1 MTQKVGGVE
10 FDVTVDSSSAVTAA
24 SRITKSNADI
34 EKSFEAVENA
44 TKRLPSAL
52 SRISNQYSQGSSK
65 LREFIAQQVEAGR
78 SFDENGNVVTAYGVK
93 ARNLTEQFDKL
104 KRQFLDTKA
113 SSDKVEQAFKDITA
127 ETKEAAEATN
137 LYTVKQKDFIGPM
150 QKVEREVE
158 KSTKAVGGLGRNL
171 GMAGV
176 QFQQFFGQIQGG
188 QGVLLPLSQ
197 QAADLGFVLGR
208 AGLGAS
214 IGIAAT
220 ALAFLIPL
228 IRDAEPPTD
237 ELKERIKELGE
248 ETKLTAEQIR
258 FLGNE
263 TNKELNEIS
272 ESSVNLAD
280 SIAKANKELSAMQ
293 SAGTGLDTGQFA
305 VPRSAE
311 ENQRRYA
318 ERIKETEER
327 LDFLKAA
334 LATNNQETI
343 KLNKATT
350 ELGNKTDKVSKEAQS
365 YTITLQS
372 QVIALQHGAEAGEIY
387 AATQRAIAD
396 GTTSQIPQIVKLIQ
410 EKYRLKDAQ
419 LAAAETAK
427 QEADA
432 QRNYE
437 SVLDQII
444 AKEEQRKKQKEADKE
459 QAQQGLDAFR
469 ESLMTEQ
476 QLRAQAYLTELEQ
489 LKEAKDQKLITQAE
503 YDALEKE
510 KAQQH
515 AAELVAIE
523 KERHNK
529 EMQLEQQK
537 RQAKLALVGDIF
549 GNLASLMN
557 TGSKKLFAI
566 GKAAAVANAV
576 VDGYAAVQKTMA
588 SVPYPFNVPLA
599 AAQAVASAAQVK
611 GIMSTKFGSA
621 GSGQSYSGGQ
631 VVNNTATQQ
640 AQQPEQR
647 NISIAVTGGYGS
659 MDDMAR
665 ALVPALNEAL
675 GDGYNFKVN
684 GG

>member
-10 FDVTVDSSSAVTAA
+10 FDVDVDVSGVTSASKTIQTDLKNVETSFKRADSSA
-24 SRITKSNADI
+24 NQ
-34 EKSFEAVENA
+34 
-44 TKRLPSAL
+44 L
-52 SRISNQYSQGSSK
+52 SG
-65 LREFIAQQVEAGR
+65 G
-78 SFDENGNVVTAYGVK
+78 
-93 ARNLTEQFDKL
+93 
-104 KRQFLDTKA
+104 
-113 SSDKVEQAFKDITA
+113 
-127 ETKEAAEATN
+127 
-137 LYTVKQKDFIGPM
+137 
-150 QKVEREVE
+150 
-158 KSTKAVGGLGRNL
+158 STKAGKSLSGLGKN
-171 GMAGV
+171 AG
-176 QFQQFFGQIQGG
+176 QAGIQIQQFVGQIQGG
-188 QGVLLPLSQ
+188 QSALLALSQ
-197 QAADLGFVLGR
+197 QGADLGIVLGR
-208 AGLGAS
+208 AGLGAAV
-214 IGIAAT
+214 GIAAT
-220 ALAFLIPL
+220 ALSFLIPAL
-228 IRDAEPPTD
+228 TGAEGETSS
-237 ELKERIKELGE
+237 LKDRIKELGDE
-248 ETKLTAEQIR
+248 VTLTANQIK
-258 FLGNE
+258 FLARDNSKAADEMSEANVKAFEKIRGLRE
-263 TNKELNEIS
+263 ELE
-272 ESSVNLAD
+272 
-280 SIAKANKELSAMQ
+280 KMQ
-293 SAGTGLDTGQFA
+293 SAGTGLDAGQFA

-318 ERIKETEER
+318 DAIKETEIKIE
-327 LDFLKAA
+327 DLKTQIDTNSQSVKK
-334 LATNNQETI
+334 LADETA
-343 KLNKATT
+343 N
-350 ELGNKTDKVSKEAQS
+350 LGSQSEDVSKRSQS

-372 QVIALQHGAEAGEIY
+372 QVIALEHGAEAAEIY

-396 GTTSQIPQIVKLIQ
+396 NTTAQLPQIVKLIQ

-489 LKEAKDQKLITQAE
+489 LKEAKDQKLITQSE

-515 AAELVAIE
+515 ADELVAIE

-599 AAQAVASAAQVK
+599 AASAAQVK

-621 GSGQSYSGGQ
+621 GSGQSFQGGQ
-631 VVNNTATQQ
+631 VVNNTSTQQ

-647 NISIAVTGGYGS
+647 NISIALTGSGFSGGDIRGLIS
-659 MDDMAR
+659 AI
-665 ALVPALNEAL
+665 NEEL
-675 GDGYNFKVN
+675 GDGVTLSAT

>member
-10 FDVTVDSSSAVTAA
+10 FDVDVDVSGVTSASKTIQTDLKNVETSFKRADSSA
-24 SRITKSNADI
+24 NQ
-34 EKSFEAVENA
+34 
-44 TKRLPSAL
+44 L
-52 SRISNQYSQGSSK
+52 SG
-65 LREFIAQQVEAGR
+65 G
-78 SFDENGNVVTAYGVK
+78 
-93 ARNLTEQFDKL
+93 
-104 KRQFLDTKA
+104 
-113 SSDKVEQAFKDITA
+113 
-127 ETKEAAEATN
+127 
-137 LYTVKQKDFIGPM
+137 
-150 QKVEREVE
+150 
-158 KSTKAVGGLGRNL
+158 STKAGKSLSGLGKN
-171 GMAGV
+171 AG
-176 QFQQFFGQIQGG
+176 QAGIQIQQFVGQIQGG
-188 QGVLLPLSQ
+188 QSALLALSQ
-197 QAADLGFVLGR
+197 QGADLGIVLGR
-208 AGLGAS
+208 AGLGAAV
-214 IGIAAT
+214 GIAAT
-220 ALAFLIPL
+220 ALSFLIPAL
-228 IRDAEPPTD
+228 TGAEGETSS
-237 ELKERIKELGE
+237 LKDRIKELGDE
-248 ETKLTAEQIR
+248 VTLTANQIK
-258 FLGNE
+258 FLARDNSKAADEMSEANVKAFEKIRGLRE
-263 TNKELNEIS
+263 ELE
-272 ESSVNLAD
+272 
-280 SIAKANKELSAMQ
+280 KMQ
-293 SAGTGLDTGQFA
+293 SAGTGLDAGQFA

-318 ERIKETEER
+318 DAIKETEIKIE
-327 LDFLKAA
+327 DLKTQIDTNSQSVKK
-334 LATNNQETI
+334 LADETA
-343 KLNKATT
+343 N
-350 ELGNKTDKVSKEAQS
+350 LGSQSEDVSKRSQS

-372 QVIALQHGAEAGEIY
+372 QVIALEHGAEAAEIY

-396 GTTSQIPQIVKLIQ
+396 NTTAQLPQIVKLIQ

-489 LKEAKDQKLITQAE
+489 LKEAKDQKLITQSE

-515 AAELVAIE
+515 ADELVAIE

-537 RQAKLALVGDIF
+537 RQAKLAIVGDIF

-621 GSGQSYSGGQ
+621 GSGQSFQGGQ
-631 VVNNTATQQ
+631 VVNNTSTQQ

-647 NISIAVTGGYGS
+647 NISIALTGSGFSGGDIRGLIS
-659 MDDMAR
+659 AI
-665 ALVPALNEAL
+665 NEEL
-675 GDGYNFKVN
+675 GDGVTLSAT

>member
-10 FDVTVDSSSAVTAA
+10 FDVDVDVSGVTSASKTIQTDLKNVETSFKRADSSA
-24 SRITKSNADI
+24 NQ
-34 EKSFEAVENA
+34 
-44 TKRLPSAL
+44 L
-52 SRISNQYSQGSSK
+52 SG
-65 LREFIAQQVEAGR
+65 G
-78 SFDENGNVVTAYGVK
+78 
-93 ARNLTEQFDKL
+93 
-104 KRQFLDTKA
+104 
-113 SSDKVEQAFKDITA
+113 
-127 ETKEAAEATN
+127 
-137 LYTVKQKDFIGPM
+137 
-150 QKVEREVE
+150 
-158 KSTKAVGGLGRNL
+158 STKAGKSLSGLGKN
-171 GMAGV
+171 AG
-176 QFQQFFGQIQGG
+176 QAGIQIQQFVGQIQGG
-188 QGVLLPLSQ
+188 QSALLALSQ
-197 QAADLGFVLGR
+197 QGADLGIVLGR
-208 AGLGAS
+208 AGLGAAV
-214 IGIAAT
+214 GIAAT
-220 ALAFLIPL
+220 ALSFLIPAL
-228 IRDAEPPTD
+228 TGAEGETSS
-237 ELKERIKELGE
+237 LKDRIKELGDE
-248 ETKLTAEQIR
+248 VTLTANQIK
-258 FLGNE
+258 FLARDNSKAADE
-263 TNKELNEIS
+263 MSEANVKAFEKIRDLREELE
-272 ESSVNLAD
+272 
-280 SIAKANKELSAMQ
+280 KMQ

-318 ERIKETEER
+318 DAIKETEIKIE
-327 LDFLKAA
+327 DLKTQIDTNSQSVKK
-334 LATNNQETI
+334 LADETA
-343 KLNKATT
+343 N
-350 ELGNKTDKVSKEAQS
+350 LGNQSEDVSKRSQS
-365 YTITLQS
+365 FTITLQS
-372 QVIALQHGAEAGEIY
+372 QVIALEHGAEAAEIY

-396 GTTSQIPQIVKLIQ
+396 GTTAQLPQIVKLIQ

-419 LAAAETAK
+419 LAAAEAAK

-621 GSGQSYSGGQ
+621 GSGQSFQGGQ
-631 VVNNTATQQ
+631 VVNNTSTQQ

-647 NISIAVTGGYGS
+647 NISIALTGTGFSGGDIRGLIS
-659 MDDMAR
+659 AI
-665 ALVPALNEAL
+665 NEEL
-675 GDGYNFKVN
+675 GDGVTLSAT

>member
-10 FDVTVDSSSAVTAA
+10 FDVDVDVSGVTSASKTIQTDLKNVETSFKRADSSA
-24 SRITKSNADI
+24 NQ
-34 EKSFEAVENA
+34 
-44 TKRLPSAL
+44 L
-52 SRISNQYSQGSSK
+52 SG
-65 LREFIAQQVEAGR
+65 G
-78 SFDENGNVVTAYGVK
+78 
-93 ARNLTEQFDKL
+93 
-104 KRQFLDTKA
+104 
-113 SSDKVEQAFKDITA
+113 
-127 ETKEAAEATN
+127 
-137 LYTVKQKDFIGPM
+137 
-150 QKVEREVE
+150 
-158 KSTKAVGGLGRNL
+158 STKAGKSLSGLGKN
-171 GMAGV
+171 AG
-176 QFQQFFGQIQGG
+176 QAGIQIQQFVGQIQGG
-188 QGVLLPLSQ
+188 QSALLALSQ
-197 QAADLGFVLGR
+197 QGADLGIVLGR
-208 AGLGAS
+208 AGLGAAV
-214 IGIAAT
+214 GIAAT
-220 ALAFLIPL
+220 ALSFLIPAL
-228 IRDAEPPTD
+228 TGAEGETSS
-237 ELKERIKELGE
+237 LKDRIKELGDE
-248 ETKLTAEQIR
+248 VTLTANQIK
-258 FLGNE
+258 FLARDNSKAADEMSEANVKAFEKIRGLRE
-263 TNKELNEIS
+263 ELE
-272 ESSVNLAD
+272 
-280 SIAKANKELSAMQ
+280 KMQ
-293 SAGTGLDTGQFA
+293 SAGTGLDAGQFA

-318 ERIKETEER
+318 DAIKETEIKIE
-327 LDFLKAA
+327 DLKTQIDTNSQSVKK
-334 LATNNQETI
+334 LADETA
-343 KLNKATT
+343 N
-350 ELGNKTDKVSKEAQS
+350 LGSQSEDVSKRSQS

-372 QVIALQHGAEAGEIY
+372 QVIALEHGAEAAEIY

-396 GTTSQIPQIVKLIQ
+396 NTTAQLPQIVKLIQ

-489 LKEAKDQKLITQAE
+489 LKEAKDQKLITQSE

-515 AAELVAIE
+515 ADELVAIE

-621 GSGQSYSGGQ
+621 GSGQSFQGGQ
-631 VVNNTATQQ
+631 VVNNTSTQQ

-647 NISIAVTGGYGS
+647 NISIALTGSGFSGGDIRGLIS
-659 MDDMAR
+659 AI
-665 ALVPALNEAL
+665 NEEL
-675 GDGYNFKVN
+675 GDGVTLSAT

>member
-10 FDVTVDSSSAVTAA
+10 FDVDVDVSGVTSASKTIQTDLKNVETSFKRADSSA
-24 SRITKSNADI
+24 NQ
-34 EKSFEAVENA
+34 
-44 TKRLPSAL
+44 L
-52 SRISNQYSQGSSK
+52 SG
-65 LREFIAQQVEAGR
+65 G
-78 SFDENGNVVTAYGVK
+78 
-93 ARNLTEQFDKL
+93 
-104 KRQFLDTKA
+104 
-113 SSDKVEQAFKDITA
+113 
-127 ETKEAAEATN
+127 
-137 LYTVKQKDFIGPM
+137 
-150 QKVEREVE
+150 
-158 KSTKAVGGLGRNL
+158 STKAGKSLSGLGKN
-171 GMAGV
+171 AG
-176 QFQQFFGQIQGG
+176 QAGIQIQQFVGQIQGG
-188 QGVLLPLSQ
+188 QSALLALSQ
-197 QAADLGFVLGR
+197 QGADLGIVLGR
-208 AGLGAS
+208 AGLGAAV
-214 IGIAAT
+214 GIAAT
-220 ALAFLIPL
+220 ALSFLIPAL
-228 IRDAEPPTD
+228 TGAEGETSS
-237 ELKERIKELGE
+237 LKDRIKELGDE
-248 ETKLTAEQIR
+248 VTLTANQIK
-258 FLGNE
+258 FLARDNSKAADEMSEANVKAFEKIRGLRE
-263 TNKELNEIS
+263 ELE
-272 ESSVNLAD
+272 
-280 SIAKANKELSAMQ
+280 KMQ
-293 SAGTGLDTGQFA
+293 SAGTGLDAGQFA

-318 ERIKETEER
+318 DAIKETEIKIE
-327 LDFLKAA
+327 DLKTQIDTNSQSVKK
-334 LATNNQETI
+334 LADETA
-343 KLNKATT
+343 N
-350 ELGNKTDKVSKEAQS
+350 LGSQSEDVSKRSQS

-372 QVIALQHGAEAGEIY
+372 QVIALEHGAEAAEIY

-396 GTTSQIPQIVKLIQ
+396 NTTAQLPQIVKLIQ

-419 LAAAETAK
+419 LAAAEAAK

-621 GSGQSYSGGQ
+621 GSGQSFQGGQ
-631 VVNNTATQQ
+631 VVNNTSTQQ

-647 NISIAVTGGYGS
+647 NISIALTGTGFSGGDIRGLIS
-659 MDDMAR
+659 AI
-665 ALVPALNEAL
+665 NEEL
-675 GDGYNFKVN
+675 GDGVTLSAT

>member
-1 MTQKVGGVE
+1 MAQKVGGVE
-10 FDVTVDSSSAVTAA
+10 FDVDVDVSGVTSASKTIQTDLKNVETSFKRADSSA
-24 SRITKSNADI
+24 NQ
-34 EKSFEAVENA
+34 
-44 TKRLPSAL
+44 L
-52 SRISNQYSQGSSK
+52 SG
-65 LREFIAQQVEAGR
+65 G
-78 SFDENGNVVTAYGVK
+78 
-93 ARNLTEQFDKL
+93 
-104 KRQFLDTKA
+104 
-113 SSDKVEQAFKDITA
+113 
-127 ETKEAAEATN
+127 
-137 LYTVKQKDFIGPM
+137 
-150 QKVEREVE
+150 
-158 KSTKAVGGLGRNL
+158 STKAGKSLSGLGKN
-171 GMAGV
+171 AG
-176 QFQQFFGQIQGG
+176 QAGIQIQQFVGQIQGG
-188 QGVLLPLSQ
+188 QSALLALSQ
-197 QAADLGFVLGR
+197 QGADLGIVLGR
-208 AGLGAS
+208 AGLGAAV
-214 IGIAAT
+214 GIAAT
-220 ALAFLIPL
+220 ALSFLIPAL
-228 IRDAEPPTD
+228 TGAEGETSS
-237 ELKERIKELGE
+237 LKDKIKELGDE
-248 ETKLTAEQIR
+248 VTLTANQIK
-258 FLGNE
+258 FLARDNSKAADE
-263 TNKELNEIS
+263 MSEANVKAFEKIRDLREELE
-272 ESSVNLAD
+272 
-280 SIAKANKELSAMQ
+280 KMQ

-318 ERIKETEER
+318 DAIKETEIKIE
-327 LDFLKAA
+327 DLKTQIDTNSQSVKK
-334 LATNNQETI
+334 LADETA
-343 KLNKATT
+343 N
-350 ELGNKTDKVSKEAQS
+350 LGSQSEDVSKRSQS

-372 QVIALQHGAEAGEIY
+372 QVIALEHGAEAAEIY

-529 EMQLEQQK
+529 EMQMEQQK

-599 AAQAVASAAQVK
+599 ASQAVASAAQVK
-611 GIMSTKFGSA
+611 GILSTQFGSA
-621 GSGQSYSGGQ
+621 GTGQSYAAGQ
-631 VVNNTATQQ
+631 VVNNTSTQQ

-647 NISIAVTGGYGS
+647 NISIALTGSGFSGGDIRGLIS
-659 MDDMAR
+659 AI
-665 ALVPALNEAL
+665 NEEL
-675 GDGYNFKVN
+675 GDGVTLSST